1 MVKSGNVKCSYKKHL
16 ILLDQKKFL
25 RLNMVATKAAVNV
38 QMVLVNASKF
48 LKRYPEIGEVFVK
61 FAALIDPEGDA
72 NEALAKLHKEA
83 DKDITPYISGEHY
96 AREFKKHK
104 KDAEKVV
111 YGRDLDEEIKGFM
124 ENLGLEMEESELQQA
139 QNPNDPNGEWYV
151 ISCISYLVDSDI
163 F

>member
-1 MVKSGNVKCSYKKHL
+1 M
-16 ILLDQKKFL
+16 
-25 RLNMVATKAAVNV
+25 
-38 QMVLVNASKF
+38 
-48 LKRYPEIGEVFVK
+48 
-61 FAALIDPEGDA
+61 
-72 NEALAKLHKEA
+72 AKLHKKT
-83 DKDITPYISGEHY
+83 DKDITPYISSEHY

-111 YGRDLDEEIKGFM
+111 YGGDLDEEIKELM

-151 ISCISYLVDSDI
+151 ISCMSYLMDADI